1 MGLAL
6 LTRLELTTV
15 THSGQLLMFVNRNWN
30 GAEAGTVT
38 TGEAMCMKMRQM
50 SETATTDQ

>member
-15 THSGQLLMFVNRNWN
+15 THSGQLLMFVNRNWK

-38 TGEAMCMKMRQM
+38 TGEAMCMKMSQM